1 MKHIMLWMMVM
12 SLSLT
17 GCGNKVDSSS
27 KDVSVSKANSLLD
40 AGNFEGAILVLEP
53 LHEGNPSDP
62 EVSNK
67 LLHAYAGAGSF
78 ETMKVAE
85 IWKEIDSI
93 IDDIKKEQKN
103 HFKKATSEDADRLLA
118 EIERILKPIP
128 ELSDL
133 QKKRLDQAIK
143 LYRDLGMTVE
153 TAGKY
158 NNFKWGVLHTYRLAI
173 NVKAIVSSVRQS
185 NQESGKIDIKAIEK
199 LVMPKL
205 KLMGQDF
212 FMAYKLYSNSFDK
225 IKKVTDSIDKILS
238 KTIKDENFKLK
249 INTLAKDE
257 GEFFRSLIN
266 DNIKASSTLISMLGD
281 IYHNNG
287 HKEKVKDL
295 VKKLPTQEELRE
307 TQRRIETLV
316 KVFIDQF
323 NTDHPEVEGK
333 LKAIFTEQLKIEVL
347 ESVKLSLKAR
357 NTNPLKELLESK
369 KPEVEILKSYYLILK
384 GDLEASDLQE
394 DLKAEVEIIKK
405 KVDLEMLKAEL
416 KEIAEAFKQDA
427 KVVEVGAE
435 ALVNKNKEQV
445 KVRKETIE
453 IEINKIRDDLD
464 GLTDELKENLN
475 AEDADKETQK
485 EIVQEVKELVEN

>member
-1 MKHIMLWMMVM
+1 MKHIMLWMMVL
-12 SLSLT
+12 SLSLA
-17 GCGNKVDSSS
+17 GCGKKVDSSS
-27 KDVSVSKANSLLD
+27 KDVSVSKANALLD
-40 AGNFEGAILVLEP
+40 SGNFEGAILVLEP
-53 LHEGNPSDP
+53 LHAVNPNDP
-62 EVSNK
+62 EVNNK

-78 ETMKVAE
+78 EAMKVAE
-85 IWKEIDSI
+85 IWKEIELI
-93 IDDIKKEQKN
+93 IEDIKKEQKDKL
-103 HFKKATSEDADRLLA
+103 KKATLEDADKLMG

-133 QKKRLDQAIK
+133 QKQRLDQAIK

-173 NVKAIVSSVRQS
+173 NVKAIVSSVRKS
-185 NQESGKIDIKAIEK
+185 NQESGKVDIKAIEK

-205 KLMGQDF
+205 KLMGQDL

-225 IKKVTDSIDKILS
+225 IKKVTDSIDKILA

-249 INTLAKDE
+249 INTLAKNE
-257 GEFFRSLIN
+257 GEFFKSLIN
-266 DNIKASSTLISMLGD
+266 DNIKASSSLLSMLGD

-287 HKEKVKDL
+287 HKDKIKEL
-295 VKKLPTQEELRE
+295 VKKLPTEEELKA
-307 TQRRIETLV
+307 TQKRMETLV
-316 KVFIDQF
+316 KVFIEQF

-384 GDLEASDLQE
+384 GDLEASDLE
-394 DLKAEVEIIKK
+394 ENLKAEVEIIKK

-416 KEIAEAFKQDA
+416 KEIAAAFKEDA
-427 KVVEVGAE
+427 KVVEMGAE
-435 ALVNKNKEQV
+435 ALMNKNKEQL
-445 KVRKETIE
+445 KVRKEALE

-475 AEDADKETQK
+475 AADGDKETQK
-485 EIVQEVKELVEN
+485 EIIQEVKVLVEN